1 MMQKLRSFD
10 FILLVTPI
18 LLASFGLLM
27 IYSASMVTAVV
38 AGLESTHYLVRQAV
52 SFGLGL
58 VGFFLCSF
66 FPYRHYQ
73 KIVKVLVLG
82 SILLLIGVLLYGV
95 AENNSV
101 RSIHILGMNFQP
113 AEFVKLV
120 IIIYLASVYSKKQSY
135 INDFSKGV
143 LPPLMLTCIMLAL
156 IFFQP
161 DIGTSAIVFLIATT
175 IFLCSGIRMKHVL
188 VLLAVGVTL
197 LAVAIPSMVT
207 EVRIG
212 RFIGAYQ
219 PFTQPDGSGQHLIQ
233 SYLAIGGGGFTGE
246 GLGQS
251 IQKLGYLWGAHTDF
265 IMAIIAE
272 ELGFIGVFI
281 VIGLLSTIVL
291 RGLYI
296 ARKCEN
302 SFGSLLAIGISA
314 MIGIQSAINLGA
326 ISGLLPITGVPL
338 PFLSYGGSSLLAMMV
353 SMGILNNVAREVK
366 KQDLR
371 PVPVRTP
378 ENTEEQADDN
388 RVWNR
393 PSSQRGGRTWN
404 M

>member
-1 MMQKLRSFD
+1 MQKLRSFD
-10 FILLVTPI
+10 FILMVTPI

-38 AGLESTHYLVRQAV
+38 AGFESTHYLVRQAIP
-52 SFGLGL
+52 FGLGL
-58 VGFFLCSF
+58 IGFFLCSF

-73 KIVKVLVLG
+73 KIIKILVLG
-82 SILLLIGVLLYGV
+82 SILLLAGVLLYGV
-95 AENNSV
+95 AANNAV
-101 RSIHILGMNFQP
+101 RSLHILGMNLQP

-219 PFTQPDGSGQHLIQ
+219 PFTQPDGSGQQLIQ
-233 SYLAIGGGGFTGE
+233 SYLAIGGGGFSGE

-338 PFLSYGGSSLLAMMV
+338 PFLSYGGSSLLAMMI

-366 KQDLR
+366 RQQLR

-378 ENTEEQADDN
+378 ENTEQQANEN

-393 PSSQRGGRTWN
+393 PSNQRGGRTWN

>member
-1 MMQKLRSFD
+1 RSFD

-52 SFGLGL
+52 SFVLGIF
-58 VGFFLCSF
+58 GFFLCSC